1 MKKVARLLAEKL
13 LKISALKLQPANPFV
28 WASGWNSP
36 IYTDNRRTLSY
47 PEMRS
52 FIKLELSRL
61 IMENFPEV
69 DAVAGVAT
77 GAIAQGA
84 LVADELNLPYVYVR
98 STPKDHG
105 LENLI
110 EGDLRP
116 GQKVVVIEDLVSTGG
131 SSLKAVEA
139 IRNAGCE
146 VIGMVA
152 IFSYEFPVAVKR
164 FKEANVNLMTL
175 SNYSALITAA
185 LETGFI
191 RESDVATLK
200 EWRKDPSLWT
210 PDSPKVDE

>member
-52 FIKLELSRL
+52 FIKLELSHL

-84 LVADELNLPYVYVR
+84 LVADELNLPYTCAPLPR
-98 STPKDHG
+98 TT
-105 LENLI
+105 
-110 EGDLRP
+110 DL
-116 GQKVVVIEDLVSTGG
+116 KT
-131 SSLKAVEA
+131 SSKATSVPA
-139 IRNAGCE
+139 
-146 VIGMVA
+146 
-152 IFSYEFPVAVKR
+152 
-164 FKEANVNLMTL
+164 
-175 SNYSALITAA
+175 
-185 LETGFI
+185 
-191 RESDVATLK
+191 
-200 EWRKDPSLWT
+200 RKW
-210 PDSPKVDE
+210 